1 MAQVTFCD
9 VAAGFSDEEWKL
21 LHEWQKEL
29 YHKVM
34 KGIQQ
39 ALLSLGPLIADSVFS
54 LKAKENEDPCP
65 VNHEIPD
72 RKRNATLSPGIS
84 CFNTGTCVSQEESSE
99 TIISHHETKADK
111 CSLSPSSVVSVCI
124 KAEDDTSS
132 MDLEDS
138 GRRKSADSPTG
149 LSFLNADFC
158 MRNAEEDLTVNLTE
172 KHGVQRARSSIE
184 PSRGVKFRIREEEEI
199 YSVEDDDS
207 DGTEDHGGPTD
218 GPVVTAV
225 FSLSLEREE
234 EPYFQE
240 AAVTARSSNSGQPF
254 SKSEN
259 KRENTEPKANETVKI
274 KPDVLQ
280 TYNKGANSRSEQ
292 WTQNGQGFGG
302 ETTVQCKQG
311 FNNLALSNL
320 YEGEQIISQTGN
332 HRGNTEA
339 KTNGVAKFESDVL
352 QFYDKEANCR
362 SQLWKEN
369 DQDLGGET
377 TVKCKSGLNN
387 RTRSN
392 EDQAQLPTEPS
403 RDQIHFSS
411 TFRNKS
417 NLLCEQNIFQNW
429 EKNACNEFE
438 EHFSV
443 KEDLKIHQQMHHIA
457 RSNKLLNMKQGTHSG
472 EQGKIP
478 TYGPYVC
485 NECGKVFSLKHSFK
499 RHQKRHT
506 GVRYACTQCEKSFTA
521 KASLTMHHRT
531 HTGEKFTCGFC
542 QKSFTRRCNLNQH
555 HRKHTECMQE
565 AKDDMKH

>member
-1 MAQVTFCD
+1 MSWKSPEKAQVTFCD

-240 AAVTARSSNSGQPF
+240 AAVTARSSNSDPIISRKQSDGGSTEQNARGIAKLNSNFLQIPGKETH
-254 SKSEN
+254 SRYQTW
-259 KRENTEPKANETVKI
+259 RENN
-274 KPDVLQ
+274 
-280 TYNKGANSRSEQ
+280 
-292 WTQNGQGFGG
+292 QNIGG
-302 ETTVQCKQG
+302 VQCKSG
-311 FNNLALSNL
+311 FSNRTLSNL
-320 YEGEQIISQTGN
+320 YHGQPRVEGTDN
-332 HRGNTEA
+332 HQA
-339 KTNGVAKFESDVL
+339 FESNL
-352 QFYDKEANCR
+352 N
-362 SQLWKEN
+362 SEN
-369 DQDLGGET
+369 HLTCGRNKFQNWAQYPCNEREQHFCL
-377 TVKCKSGLNN
+377 
-387 RTRSN
+387 N
-392 EDQAQLPTEPS
+392 EDLQRQQIHVGAHLKRLLKKNRKIHS
-403 RDQIHFSS
+403 RDQAKSS
-411 TFRNKS
+411 IER
-417 NLLCEQNIFQNW
+417 
-429 EKNACNEFE
+429 
-438 EHFSV
+438 
-443 KEDLKIHQQMHHIA
+443 
-457 RSNKLLNMKQGTHSG
+457 
-472 EQGKIP
+472 
-478 TYGPYVC
+478 PYVC
-485 NECGKVFSLKHSFK
+485 IECEKSFSFK
-499 RHQKRHT
+499 ASLLRHQRAHA
-506 GVRYACTQCEKSFTA
+506 GVRYACSECEKSFTQ
-521 KASLTMHHRT
+521 KADLTVHQRT
-531 HTGEKFTCGFC
+531 HAGETYTCDQC
-542 QKSFTRRCNLNQH
+542 QKTFSRKGNLNQH
-555 HRKHTECMQE
+555 QRRHAECKQRS
-565 AKDDMKH
+565 

>member
-1 MAQVTFCD
+1 MSWKSPEKAQVTFCD

-240 AAVTARSSNSGQPF
+240 AAVTARSSNS
-254 SKSEN
+254 
-259 KRENTEPKANETVKI
+259 
-274 KPDVLQ
+274 
-280 TYNKGANSRSEQ
+280 
-292 WTQNGQGFGG
+292 
-302 ETTVQCKQG
+302 
-311 FNNLALSNL
+311 
-320 YEGEQIISQTGN
+320 EQIISQTGN